1 MTWQEYEAK
10 KKEAQKKHA
19 DPKEYEKEVKE
30 ITKEAR
36 L

>member
-10 KKEAQKKHA
+10 KKEAQKKYA
-19 DPKEYEKEVKE
+19 DPKEYEKEVKA
-30 ITKEAR
+30 ITKEAH

>member
-10 KKEAQKKHA
+10 KKEAQKKYI
-19 DPKEYEKEVKE
+19 DSKEYEKEVKK
-30 ITKEAR
+30 IVKEAR

>member
-10 KKEAQKKHA
+10 KKEAQKMNE
-19 DPKEYEKEVKE
+19 DPQEYEKAIKK